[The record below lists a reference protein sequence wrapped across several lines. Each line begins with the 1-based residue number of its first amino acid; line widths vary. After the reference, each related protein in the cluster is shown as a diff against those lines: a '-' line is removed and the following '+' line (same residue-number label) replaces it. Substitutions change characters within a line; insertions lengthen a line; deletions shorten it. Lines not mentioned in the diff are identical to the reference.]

1 MDPSTEAVTEDGAA
15 RMVGAATASTSADDA
30 QTVFEKPK
38 EKRPLDKRKREK
50 NTDASDI
57 DGYLGPWG
65 GFIDEQK
72 VMRPTEVRPRWNL

>member
-1 MDPSTEAVTEDGAA
+1 MDPSTEAVTEEGEA
-15 RMVGAATASTSADDA
+15 RMVGAATASTSADA
-30 QTVFEKPK
+30 AHTVFEKAR

-65 GFIDEQK
+65 GFVDEQK
-72 VMRPTEVRPRWNL
+72 VMKPSEVTA